1 MKPCHDLPIVGN
13 GKAGALV
20 DRLCQAQGETLE
32 TQVEPLRMEALQA
45 GTSPWPGVA
54 VVIFF

>member
-20 DRLCQAQGETLE
+20 DRLCQAQGETL
-32 TQVEPLRMEALQA
+32 RMEALQA